1 MDNVLIGVDIG
12 GTTIKIGFITTEGA
26 MLEKYE
32 IPTDITQNGVKIIPD
47 IVNSIN
53 AKINLLKINR
63 ESILG
68 IGAGAPG
75 FIVGETGI
83 VEEGVNIGWKKVFLG
98 QELSEQSQLP
108 VFVENDANL
117 AALGEN
123 WMGSGNKADNFVA
136 VTLGTGVGGGIIA
149 NGQLISGVNGTAGEI
164 GHITVDKDGYS
175 CNCGKNGCLETV
187 ASATGIARQAM
198 EIIDQKP
205 LSNLANHYDKT
216 GTVTSKDV
224 FDLAQKGDK
233 DCIQIIKRTGDVLG
247 LVLSNIATIINP
259 SKIVIGGGVSK
270 AGKPLLDAIKH
281 SFRQYALKRLNDV
294 CNIETAQLGNDA
306 GIYGAAYLVLQKI
319 NNRSE

>member
-1 MDNVLIGVDIG
+1 MENVLIGVDIG
-12 GTTIKIGFITTEGA
+12 GTTIKIGFITTEGSII
-26 MLEKYE
+26 EKYE
-32 IPTDITQNGVKIIPD
+32 IPTDTTRNGVQIIPD
-47 IVNSIN
+47 IANSIN
-53 AKINLLKINR
+53 EKINLLEINKD
-63 ESILG
+63 SIQG

-75 FIVGETGI
+75 FIVGESGI

-98 QELSEQSQLP
+98 KELSEQAQLP

-164 GHITVDKDGYS
+164 GHITVDKNGHN

-198 EIIDQKP
+198 KIIEQKP
-205 LSNLANHYDKT
+205 LSNLAGHFKEF

-224 FDLAQKGDK
+224 FDLAQEGDE
-233 DCIQIIKRTGDVLG
+233 DCIQIITRTGDVLG
-247 LVLSNIATIINP
+247 IVLSNIATIINP

-281 SFRQYALKRLNDV
+281 SFREYALKRLNDV
-294 CNIETAQLGNDA
+294 CTIDTAQLGNDA

-319 NNRSE
+319 NNKSN